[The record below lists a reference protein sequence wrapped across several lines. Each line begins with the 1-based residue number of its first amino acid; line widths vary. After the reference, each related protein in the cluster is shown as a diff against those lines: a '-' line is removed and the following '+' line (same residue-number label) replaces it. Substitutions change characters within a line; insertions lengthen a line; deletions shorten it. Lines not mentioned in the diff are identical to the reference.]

1 MIKNYDAK
9 ILWGRKNMDWTALSA
24 IGTIAAAVVGIVGI
38 FINLWDRTRKL
49 HIDFQVEPPFR
60 IYLSN
65 ASIRAI
71 NIVKIEC
78 LVGKHIF
85 YSRYFEGE
93 DEICLLPATVKSIS
107 LDRTELL
114 NAYCELPINIM
125 TQHSKDDSIKIIL
138 FDNRR
143 KKYKIEQRIKVEML
157 YKKSN

>member
-1 MIKNYDAK
+1 MEWD
-9 ILWGRKNMDWTALSA
+9 ALSA

-71 NIVKIEC
+71 SIVKIEC

-85 YSRYFEGE
+85 YSKHFEGE
-93 DEICLLPATVKSIS
+93 DEIYLLPATVRSIS
-107 LDRTELL
+107 LDRIELL
-114 NAYCELPINIM
+114 NAYCELPVNIM
-125 TQHSKDDSIKIIL
+125 TQLREDDSIKITFL
-138 FDNRR
+138 DNRH
-143 KKYKIEQRIKVEML
+143 KKHKINRRIKVKML
-157 YKKSN
+157 LENKE

>member
-1 MIKNYDAK
+1 ME
-9 ILWGRKNMDWTALSA
+9 WEALSA
-24 IGTIAAAVVGIVGI
+24 IGTIAATVVGVVGI

-71 NIVKIEC
+71 SIVKIEC

-93 DEICLLPATVKSIS
+93 DDICLLPATVRSIS
-107 LDRTELL
+107 LDRIELL
-114 NAYCELPINIM
+114 NAYCELPVNIM
-125 TQHSKDDSIKIIL
+125 TQFREYDSIKIII
-138 FDNRR
+138 FDNRC
-143 KKYKIEQRIKVEML
+143 KKYKINRRIKVKTLLEN
-157 YKKSN
+157 KD